1 MNFELRH
8 LEGFVAL
15 AGELHFARAAE
26 RLHIAQP
33 ALSQQI
39 QKLESVLGVELLIRE
54 KRRTRLTHVGEL
66 FLIEARRTLAQA
78 RVAQAVAD
86 RAKRGEL
93 GRLRV
98 AYMPTTSSGPFLAM
112 LADFRNRHTGV
123 EVDLLELPL
132 GATTQPPDVDV
143 AFISRIGDIV
153 CPEGAILSVE
163 PFIAALPA
171 DHPLADSPVI
181 EIADLAHD
189 PFVVLELADCAQWA
203 ETVHGMCTTAGFR
216 PNVTHRVCQ
225 VSTQLMSVAAGLGV
239 ALVPASA
246 EGLRREGVAF
256 VPLKGPT
263 ATISA
268 AVLWRRSDSSPVLTR
283 FVQDLR
289 AKDLAEVPVEVGLA

>member
-15 AGELHFARAAE
+15 AEELHFARAAE

-54 KRRTRLTHVGEL
+54 KRRTRLTSVGEL
-66 FLIEARRTLAQA
+66 FLVEARRTLAQA
-78 RVAQAVAD
+78 KAAQAVAD
-86 RAKRGEL
+86 RARRGEL

-112 LADFRNRHTGV
+112 LADFRDRHAGV

-132 GATTQPPDVDV
+132 GTTSQPPDVDV
-143 AFISRIGDIV
+143 AFISRIGGID

-163 PFIAALPA
+163 PFIAALPVK
-171 DHPLADSPVI
+171 HRLASHPVI
-181 EIADLAHD
+181 EIAELADD
-189 PFVVLELADCAQWA
+189 PFVFLDLADCAEWA
-203 ETVHGMCTTAGFR
+203 QTVHDMCTSAGFR
-216 PNVTHRVCQ
+216 PHVTHRVCQ

-239 ALVPASA
+239 ALVPAST

-263 ATISA
+263 ATITGA
-268 AVLWRRSDSSPVLTR
+268 ALWRTSDTSPVLER
-283 FVQDLR
+283 FVQGL
-289 AKDLAEVPVEVGLA
+289 VPY

>member
-8 LEGFVAL
+8 LEGFVVL
-15 AGELHFARAAE
+15 AEELHFARAAE

-66 FLIEARRTLAQA
+66 FLVEARRTLAQA
-78 RVAQAVAD
+78 RVAQSVAD
-86 RAKRGEL
+86 RARRGEL

-112 LADFRNRHTGV
+112 LADFRDRHADV
-123 EVDLLELPL
+123 EIDLFELPL
-132 GATTQPPDVDV
+132 GATTRPPDVDV
-143 AFISRIGDIV
+143 AFISRIGDID
-153 CPEGAILSVE
+153 CPEGTILSVE
-163 PFIAALPA
+163 PFIAALPVN
-171 DHPLADSPVI
+171 HPQAAEPVI
-181 EIADLAHD
+181 EVADLSHD
-189 PFVVLELADCAQWA
+189 SFVVLDLADCPQWG
-203 ETVHGMCTTAGFR
+203 ETVHGMCATAGFR

-246 EGLRREGVAF
+246 QGLRREGVAF

-268 AVLWRRSDSSPVLTR
+268 AALWRSADASPVLAR
-283 FVQDLR
+283 FVHDLR
-289 AKDLAEVPVEVGLA
+289 AKT

>member
-8 LEGFVAL
+8 LEGFVVL
-15 AGELHFARAAE
+15 AEELHFARAAE

-39 QKLESVLGVELLIRE
+39 QKLESVLGVDLLIRE

-78 RVAQAVAD
+78 KAAQAVAE
-86 RAKRGEL
+86 RARRGEL

-112 LADFRNRHTGV
+112 LAAFRDRHPGV
-123 EVDLLELPL
+123 EIDLLELPL
-132 GATTQPPDVDV
+132 GTTGQPPDVDV

-153 CPEGAILSVE
+153 CPEGTILSVE
-163 PFIAALPA
+163 PFIAALPVN
-171 DHPLADSPVI
+171 HRLASHPVI
-181 EIADLAHD
+181 ELADLAGD
-189 PFVVLELADCAQWA
+189 PFVVLDLDDCPQWA
-203 ETVHGMCTTAGFR
+203 ETVHGMCAGAGFR
-216 PNVTHRVCQ
+216 PDVTHRVCQ

-239 ALVPASA
+239 ALVPAST

-263 ATISA
+263 ATITA
-268 AVLWRRSDSSPVLTR
+268 AALWRASDLSPVLAR
-283 FVQDLR
+283 FVASLPTEDVR
-289 AKDLAEVPVEVGLA
+289 GVPGEVAPA

>member
-15 AGELHFARAAE
+15 AEELHFARAAE

-39 QKLESVLGVELLIRE
+39 QKLESVLGVQLLIRE

-66 FLIEARRTLAQA
+66 FLVEARRTLAQA
-78 RVAQAVAD
+78 QTAQAVAD
-86 RAKRGEL
+86 RARRGEL

-112 LADFRNRHTGV
+112 LADFRDRHAGV

-132 GATTQPPDVDV
+132 GTTSQPPDVDV
-143 AFISRIGDIV
+143 AFISRIGNID

-171 DHPLADSPVI
+171 NHRLASHSVI
-181 EIADLAHD
+181 EIADLADD
-189 PFVVLELADCAQWA
+189 PFVFLDLADCAEWA
-203 ETVHGMCTTAGFR
+203 ETVHDMCTTAGFR
-216 PNVTHRVCQ
+216 PHVTHRVCQ

-239 ALVPASA
+239 ALVPAST

-263 ATISA
+263 ATITGA
-268 AVLWRRSDSSPVLTR
+268 ALWRGSDASPVLGR
-283 FVQDLR
+283 FVASLR
-289 AKDLAEVPVEVGLA
+289 TEDVRRVPGEVVPA

>member
-15 AGELHFARAAE
+15 AEELHFVRAAE

-66 FLIEARRTLAQA
+66 FLVEARRTLAQA
-78 RVAQAVAD
+78 KAAQAVAD
-86 RAKRGEL
+86 RARRGEL

-98 AYMPTTSSGPFLAM
+98 AYMPTTSSAPFLAM
-112 LADFRNRHTGV
+112 LADFRNRHPGV
-123 EVDLLELPL
+123 RVDLLELPL
-132 GATTQPPDVDV
+132 GTTSQPPDVDV
-143 AFISRIGDIV
+143 AFISRIGSFD
-153 CPEGAILSVE
+153 CPEGRILSVE
-163 PFIAALPA
+163 PFIAALPVN
-171 DHPLADSPVI
+171 HPLAGSPVI

-189 PFVVLELADCAQWA
+189 PFVVLELDDCPQWG

-216 PNVTHRVCQ
+216 PDVTHRVCQ

-239 ALVPASA
+239 ALVPAST

-268 AVLWRRSDSSPVLTR
+268 AALWRSSDSSPVLAR
-283 FVQDLR
+283 FVHDLR
-289 AKDLAEVPVEVGLA
+289 AKDVRGVPGEVVPA

>member
-15 AGELHFARAAE
+15 AEELHFARAAE

-39 QKLESVLGVELLIRE
+39 QKLESVLGVQLLIRE

-66 FLIEARRTLAQA
+66 FLVEARRTLTQA
-78 RVAQAVAD
+78 KTAQAVAD
-86 RAKRGEL
+86 RARRGEL

-112 LADFRNRHTGV
+112 LADFRDRHAGV

-132 GATTQPPDVDV
+132 GTTSQPPDVDV
-143 AFISRIGDIV
+143 AFISRIGSID

-171 DHPLADSPVI
+171 KHRLASHAVI
-181 EIADLAHD
+181 EIADLADD
-189 PFVVLELADCAQWA
+189 PFVFLDLADCAEWGR
-203 ETVHGMCTTAGFR
+203 TVHDMCTTAGFR
-216 PNVTHRVCQ
+216 PRVTHRVCQ

-239 ALVPASA
+239 ALVPAST

-263 ATISA
+263 AKITGA
-268 AVLWRRSDSSPVLTR
+268 ALWRGSDSSPVLAR
-283 FVQDLR
+283 FVASLR
-289 AKDLAEVPVEVGLA
+289 TEDVRGVPGEVVPA